1 MCCRPSLS
9 PCLLPLHTQ
18 SSPLVNYTGANVP
31 ATLPRL
37 VTMREGLII
46 KGNVF
51 VKRHLDPKY
60 AMGLGLDPCYDTGLP
75 CDKPTVSVAC

>member
-1 MCCRPSLS
+1 M
-9 PCLLPLHTQ
+9 
-18 SSPLVNYTGANVP
+18 VNYTGANVP